1 VSVPNP
7 VTDIQAEDAAFHQFE
22 SQGTTV
28 PDDDDDDDFGIRLR
42 LLCLHARMIMR
53 LGVPVLPLLPLLPL
67 TLLWLRSFSLLRSSR
82 IL

>member
-1 VSVPNP
+1 MLVPNP
-7 VTDIQAEDAAFHQFE
+7 VTDIQAEDATFHQFK

-28 PDDDDDDDFGIRLR
+28 PDDDDDDFGIRLR

-53 LGVPVLPLLPLLPL
+53 PGVPVLPLLPLLPL
-67 TLLWLRSFSLLRSSR
+67 ILLWLRSFSLLRSSR

>member
-1 VSVPNP
+1 VSVPNL
-7 VTDIQAEDAAFHQFE
+7 VTDIQAEDATFHQFE

-53 LGVPVLPLLPLLPL
+53 PGVPVLPLLPL